1 MAKEKGMDGSVE
13 INVSSVFEKDG
24 KKLAYVSFRDGDRT
38 AEGTI
43 PDCLL
48 TKNEGFTKEETE
60 QLEAYMKQ
68 ELKTLKEMAS
78 GVNVMKAF
86 MK

>member
-1 MAKEKGMDGSVE
+1 MKEKQMDGSVE

-24 KKLAYVSFRDGDRT
+24 KKLAYVSFKDGERT

-43 PDCLL
+43 PDCVL
-48 TKNEGFTKEETE
+48 TKNNGFTKEEAG
-60 QLEAYMKQ
+60 QLETYMKQ
-68 ELKTLKEMAS
+68 ELGTLKDMAS